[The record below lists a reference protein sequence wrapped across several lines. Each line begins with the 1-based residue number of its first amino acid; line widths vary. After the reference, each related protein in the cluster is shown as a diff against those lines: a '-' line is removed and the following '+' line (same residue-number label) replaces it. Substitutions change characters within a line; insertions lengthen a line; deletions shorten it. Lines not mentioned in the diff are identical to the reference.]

1 MLRSFSYA
9 AYASLLL
16 FTHNRPEDYN
26 RLLPWAK
33 LLEKWVSVSFLK
45 GYLGATAGALFV
57 PADLDDFF
65 KMLLPF
71 VIDKAF
77 YEITYELN
85 TRPDWTKIPVNSLL
99 DYLKDNIVETET

>member
-1 MLRSFSYA
+1 
-9 AYASLLL
+9 
-16 FTHNRPEDYN
+16 
-26 RLLPWAK
+26 
-33 LLEKWVSVSFLK
+33 
-45 GYLGATAGALFV
+45 
-57 PADLDDFF
+57 
-65 KMLLPF
+65 MLLPF